1 MPQRTAALGVAL
13 VLLAAP
19 LAAQAQD
26 VDQPEGWDARKA
38 QVTRADLEELLARLE
53 QTASSNAYSGA
64 LRDQARDEARLI
76 RARLVEGDFQVGDR
90 ILLFVENEEALS
102 DTFAVQPGRI
112 INLPQIGAV
121 SLAGVLRAELESHL
135 NTALAKFLRDP
146 RVQARALIRLT
157 LTGSVGSPGFYMV
170 SAEDLLTDALML
182 AGGPSSNADVT
193 EIKVLRGDRDI
204 WDGEALQNAIIQG
217 RTIDQLNLRSGDTV
231 NVPEESQGLGGFEST
246 LRTVGLILALP
257 ITIIGLVTLLN

>member
-1 MPQRTAALGVAL
+1 MAIRIAALGAAL

-19 LAAQAQD
+19 LAAQD
-26 VDQPEGWDARKA
+26 VEQPEGWDARRS
-38 QVTRADLEELLARLE
+38 QVTRADLEELLQRLE

-64 LRDQARDEARLI
+64 LREQAREEARLI
-76 RARLVEGDFQVGDR
+76 RGRLVEGDFQVGDR

-102 DTFAVQPGRI
+102 DTFAVEPGRTI
-112 INLPQIGAV
+112 TLPQIGPV
-121 SLAGVLRAELESHL
+121 SLAGVLRADLDSHL
-135 NTALAKFLRDP
+135 TTALGKFLREP
-146 RVQARALIRLT
+146 TVQARALLRLT
-157 LTGSVGSPGFYMV
+157 LTGSVDSPGFYMV

-193 EIKVLRGDRDI
+193 DISIMRADRSI
-204 WDGEALQNAIIQG
+204 WEGEALQQAIIQG

-231 NVPEESQGLGGFEST
+231 NIPEESSGLSGFEGT

-257 ITIIGLVTLLN
+257 ITIIGLITLLN